1 MNLPLT
7 RGRIV
12 ALRARNGA
20 ARESE
25 LRPAVHRTIVCVDV
39 EKFADPRRTRPHQLA
54 VRRGLYSSLRDA
66 FGRSRVP
73 WENCYKEDRG
83 DGMLVLVPSEVPKE
97 LLVTGVPR
105 ELAKALAA
113 HNQAQPSEARI
124 RLRLAV
130 HAGEIHLDAHG
141 VTGGAVNSAFRML
154 EAQALKNA
162 LNGSAGV
169 LALAASPWFF
179 EEVIR
184 HTPASAPESYRQTRI
199 SVKETRDTAW
209 ICLPDDPYPRATAAA
224 LPAPSAERSAP
235 SAERP
240 APPMAAVP
248 RQLPVVTWGFAG
260 RVAELAELTSALE
273 EAAED
278 GGTVVISAIEG
289 TAGIGKTTLAVYWA
303 HQVAD
308 RFPDGQLYVNLR
320 GFDPAGSP
328 MAPAEA
334 VRGFLDALGVPPER
348 IPVSLHAQTA
358 LYRSLLAGRRVLV
371 VLDNALDAAQVRPL
385 LPGSAACMAVVTSR
399 NRLTS
404 LVAAEGARLPTV
416 DLLTPAEARQLLAGR
431 LGAGR
436 VAADSP
442 AIEEIITS
450 CARLPLALSIVAARA
465 SAHLSFPMAALAREL
480 DEARGGLEAFDGG
493 EQAAQV
499 RAVFSWSY
507 QQLSLEAAGLFRRL
521 GLQLG
526 HDVTVPAAAS
536 LAGVTVASVR
546 SAMAEL
552 ARSHLV
558 NEHTPGRYTFHDL
571 LRACAAE
578 LAHTHDP
585 EPERRKTLHRVLDH
599 YVHTAYAAAIL
610 VYPRT
615 DPIIPAAPHTGVAP
629 EKLADYLAAWTWF
642 EAEYPTLLA
651 SIQQAADTGHNTHAW
666 QLPALLEEFFRRRG
680 HWHDWAAAQR
690 TALAAAQSSADRRG
704 QAHAHRGLGRAY
716 MWLMRHDE
724 AHGQLQQALRLFEE
738 LGDQVGQANVHTD
751 LDSVLEYQGRP
762 AEALTYAKQCL
773 ALSRSADNMHGQA
786 RALNGIGWFHALLGH
801 HRQALTC
808 CQEALTLARELD
820 DRRLESHTLDSLGY
834 AHHHLGRYEQ
844 AAIHFK
850 QALALRRELGDRWGQ
865 AVILTHLGDTQHA
878 VGNFAAARS
887 AWQQALD
894 ILGQLD
900 AALGVGLG
908 AGYPDADE
916 IRTRLHRLENPAP

>member
-1 MNLPLT
+1 MAAVSQTELLSQVRMFVNT
-7 RGRIV
+7 ARRGRFGHTFSVTASPGLSEVYDRTYSVPTGIATELDELLGRLDGASIGV
-12 ALRARNGA
+12 AGPRGCGKSTLIRRYCDDGGRVQTRPEKFSWNMLLSPDLPNNSRGDLRCLVAAPVDYVPRDFVLHMFAVFCRAVIGRYGRKPGVTDRLARGLYWLRRKGWLVVSLLLRTFFYAGPGVVLLYWTHAIAKQISVPSSRVRYAAIGVISVGILSFAWSSVKTVRLWGRVAGPGGNKALAVTARRHLARVRYLQTHTSGWSGALRLPGGSQAQRSGSTSRAEQPLSYPEIVDEFRAFAREVAADVHRNGD
-20 ARESE
+20 RVFISIDE
-25 LRPAVHRTIVCVDV
+25 LDKIGSAEQAEHFLNEI
-39 EKFADPRRTRPHQLA
+39 KGIFGIPHLYFVVSVSDDA
-54 VRRGLYSSLRDA
+54 LTAFDRRGLPLRDA
-66 FGRSRVP
+66 FDSSFDEIIHVGPLGYEESRRLLYRRVIGLTEP
-73 WENCYKEDRG
+73 YVALCYCLAGGLARDLIRAARHVVRTAAGLTANKSSSLALD
-83 DGMLVLVPSEVPKE
+83 
-97 LLVTGVPR
+97 TGVFGL
-105 ELAKALAA
+105 E
-113 HNQAQPSEARI
+113 
-124 RLRLAV
+124 
-130 HAGEIHLDAHG
+130 

-224 LPAPSAERSAP
+224 LPAP

-404 LVAAEGARLPTV
+404 LVAAEGARLLTV

-436 VAADSP
+436 VAADSL

-507 QQLSLEAAGLFRRL
+507 PQLSLEAAGLFRRL

-571 LRACAAE
+571 LRAYAAE

-610 VYPRT
+610 VY
-615 DPIIPAAPHTGVAP
+615 
-629 EKLADYLAAWTWF
+629 
-642 EAEYPTLLA
+642 
-651 SIQQAADTGHNTHAW
+651 
-666 QLPALLEEFFRRRG
+666 
-680 HWHDWAAAQR
+680 
-690 TALAAAQSSADRRG
+690 
-704 QAHAHRGLGRAY
+704 
-716 MWLMRHDE
+716 
-724 AHGQLQQALRLFEE
+724 
-738 LGDQVGQANVHTD
+738 
-751 LDSVLEYQGRP
+751 
-762 AEALTYAKQCL
+762 
-773 ALSRSADNMHGQA
+773 
-786 RALNGIGWFHALLGH
+786 
-801 HRQALTC
+801 
-808 CQEALTLARELD
+808 
-820 DRRLESHTLDSLGY
+820 
-834 AHHHLGRYEQ
+834 
-844 AAIHFK
+844 
-850 QALALRRELGDRWGQ
+850 
-865 AVILTHLGDTQHA
+865 
-878 VGNFAAARS
+878 
-887 AWQQALD
+887 
-894 ILGQLD
+894 
-900 AALGVGLG
+900 
-908 AGYPDADE
+908 
-916 IRTRLHRLENPAP
+916 